1 MIGQTIK
8 NHICL
13 TLILAATAFPALASN
28 DTLSNDYT
36 GSKTA
41 ITFSDISPVVKKEVE
56 PTSSWQQYSTK
67 IQDLVIK
74 GLEFV
79 GVPYKRGGNTLAG
92 MDCSGFTK
100 KVFQESVGVNLPR
113 TAAEQSKVG
122 FKIEQDELKPG
133 DLVFFNT
140 ERKRNSH
147 VGIYLGND
155 QFVHAPRTGKE
166 IQVDSMQSSYWIKTY
181 SGARRVDPQTI
192 TF

>member
-1 MIGQTIK
+1 M
-8 NHICL
+8 
-13 TLILAATAFPALASN
+13 TLKKKIFLLFAAFALSTPALANNENLNSEYN
-28 DTLSNDYT
+28 
-36 GSKTA
+36 GGKTS
-41 ITFSDISPVVKKEVE
+41 ISFSDILPTVKKETEVS
-56 PTSSWQQYSTK
+56 PWQKYSDR

-79 GVPYKRGGNTLAG
+79 GIPYVRGGNTLAG

-100 KVFQESVGVNLPR
+100 KVYKDSLGVELPR

-122 FKIEQDELKPG
+122 LKVEQDELKPG

-155 QFVHAPRTGKE
+155 QFVHAPRTGKQ
-166 IQVDSMQSSYWIKTY
+166 IQVDSMQDNYWIKTY
-181 SGARRVDPQTI
+181 NGARRVDPQSI
-192 TF
+192 SF

>member
-1 MIGQTIK
+1 MNFKKKTI
-8 NHICL
+8 L
-13 TLILAATAFPALASN
+13 VAAAIFLSMPAFANNEPLN
-28 DTLSNDYT
+28 NEYN
-36 GSKTA
+36 GGKT
-41 ITFSDISPVVKKEVE
+41 TMSFSDITPLVKKEAE
-56 PTSSWQQYSTK
+56 ISPWQKYSDR

-79 GVPYKRGGNTLAG
+79 GVPYVRGGNTVAG
-92 MDCSGFTK
+92 LDCSGFTK
-100 KVFQESVGVNLPR
+100 KVYQDSLGVELPR

-122 FKIEQDELKPG
+122 LKIEQHELKPG

-166 IQVDSMQSSYWIKTY
+166 VQVDSMQSSYWIKTY
-181 SGARRVDPQTI
+181 NGARRVDPKI
-192 TF
+192 ISF